1 MRFRH
6 WFWFS
11 DGRWRKHFQVIDHQV
26 AVAAFGRV
34 WILEVDVIVQIGG
47 RKLLLAGWHAEARF
61 VNCRAGLDGGDIEAF
76 DFFAVDG
83 ESHSGG
89 LRSGLLAV
97 SPRSQDVL
105 PFARKIA
112 RHVNV
117 AFPIEDPHV
126 LACGSAGRGPV
137 QSDRLK
143 VLERRLGG
151 EIGDD
156 RFVHHLPRCG
166 HVFLQ

>member
-1 MRFRH
+1 MRRYQHRLDRDLDAALEVFFLFPDALGQLHKSLDFFGSWRAPISPPDEAAQNLTRTPLLLSGSWFANKDPLMRFWH

-34 WILEVDVIVQIGG
+34 WILEVDVIVQIRG

-61 VNCRAGLDGGDIEAF
+61 VNGRPGLDGGDIEAF

-89 LRSGLLAV
+89 LRSGLLAI
-97 SPRSQDVL
+97 SPR
-105 PFARKIA
+105 
-112 RHVNV
+112 
-117 AFPIEDPHV
+117 
-126 LACGSAGRGPV
+126 
-137 QSDRLK
+137 
-143 VLERRLGG
+143 
-151 EIGDD
+151 
-156 RFVHHLPRCG
+156 
-166 HVFLQ
+166 